1 MIKEIAVASGKG
13 GTGKTFI
20 SSNLAYFIRKKLGEV
35 IAVDADVE
43 APDLILALGGEKSRI
58 SAEEYYGSYRP
69 VIDYTKCTKCW
80 KCVNFCKFGAITIGE
95 KGPVVDYSKCEGL
108 GACAVICPAQAIS
121 LKEAKTGVIYVAESA
136 FGIKVVTGDLE
147 LGGGT
152 SGRLVYELKKLARS
166 FLNSGYVIVDS
177 APGIGCPVVSSIS
190 GADLLVIVVEPTPQS
205 VKGSQR
211 LLKVAETLGVKSV
224 CIVNKYDINPDFS
237 AKIGDLLGIEV
248 VGKVPYSRD
257 IVESYSMMT
266 PLLATKSS
274 LKPLLENAFEK
285 ILDIVSK

>member
-20 SSNLAYFIRKKLGEV
+20 SSNLAYYIYRELGEV
-35 IAVDADVE
+35 VAVDADVE

-58 SAEEYYGSYRP
+58 SARDYYGAYRP
-69 VIDYTKCTKCW
+69 IVDYSRCSRCW
-80 KCVNFCKFGAITIGE
+80 KCVDFCKFGAMSRGKE
-95 KGPVVDYSKCEGL
+95 GPVIDYSRCEGL
-108 GACAVICPAQAIS
+108 GACAVVCPSQAIS

-166 FLNSGYVIVDS
+166 FINSGYVIVDS
-177 APGIGCPVVSSIS
+177 APGIGCPVISSIS
-190 GADLLVIVVEPTPQS
+190 GADLLVVVVEPTPQS
-205 VKGSQR
+205 IKGSRR
-211 LLKVAETLGVKSV
+211 LLEVADSLGVESV
-224 CIVNKYDINPDFS
+224 CIINKHDINENLS

-248 VGKVPYSRD
+248 VGKIPYSRD
-257 IVESYSMMT
+257 VVESYSMMT
-266 PLLATKSS
+266 PLLATGSP
-274 LKPLLENAFEK
+274 LKPLLENSFSK
-285 ILDIVSK
+285 ILGILT